1 MAEQTKRQQLEAHLA
16 LRAIQDAEFRDRLLK
31 DPKAVIEEEIGLRFP
46 EGVQVLVHEERLNQL
61 HVVLPIDL
69 LTAQD
74 PLSGVATNATA
85 GHGQPFWL
93 KH

>member
-16 LRAIQDAEFRDRLLK
+16 TRAIQDAEFRDRLLK
-31 DPKAVIEEEIGLRFP
+31 DPKAAIEEEIGLRFP
-46 EGVQVLVHEERLNQL
+46 EGVQVVVHEERLNQL

-69 LTAQD
+69 FTSED
-74 PLSGVATNATA
+74 PLSG
-85 GHGQPFWL
+85 PFWL

>member
-16 LRAIQDAEFRDRLLK
+16 ARAIQDAEFRDRLLK
-31 DPKAVIEEEIGLRFP
+31 DPKAVIEQEIGLRFP
-46 EGVQVLVHEERLNQL
+46 EAVQVLVHEERLNQL

-69 LTAQD
+69 LTAKD
-74 PLSGVATNATA
+74 PLSG
-85 GHGQPFWL
+85 PFWL